1 MRRHRLHAAALC
13 SRSLA
18 GLLLLTLVSAPA
30 AAQSLGEVA
39 RREQA
44 RRAATAKG
52 KVYTNDSLPEPLVPE
67 PAPVRRD
74 GGVPQGP
81 RSDAASGNPEAAA
94 AGRGTPA
101 EPGAKPQAG
110 SEPAAPDASKPA
122 PSKAD
127 AKKDEATWRE
137 RMTKARGALSRDE
150 SFAEALQSRINALS
164 ADFVN
169 RDDPAQR
176 AVIGADRDKALAELE
191 RVKRDIQNHQKGIA
205 AIREEA
211 RREGVPP
218 GWVR

>member
-1 MRRHRLHAAALC
+1 MTLHRLHAAALC

-18 GLLLLTLVSAPA
+18 GLLMLTLVSAPA

-44 RRAATAKG
+44 RRETAPKG
-52 KVYTNDSLPEPLVPE
+52 KLYTNDSLPADTLPP
-67 PAPVRRD
+67 PATPVRRSGPAPQASRD
-74 GGVPQGP
+74 GAAVADTEVVA
-81 RSDAASGNPEAAA
+81 DAAPAAEQ
-94 AGRGTPA
+94 G
-101 EPGAKPQAG
+101 GAPQAA
-110 SEPAAPDASKPA
+110 SEPAAPDASQSEPG
-122 PSKAD
+122 KAD
-127 AKKDEATWRE
+127 AKKDEAHWKDRI
-137 RMTKARGALSRDE
+137 TKARQALSRDE

-164 ADFVN
+164 TDFVN

-191 RVKRDIQNHQKGIA
+191 RVKRDIQNHQKGLA